1 MHTRHRTVLLACAL
15 GALLAAVAV
24 CAIAAAP
31 ARAATALPARGIWA
45 IVTGSPT
52 ATERWVDVAQGPG
65 GSLYAGGTVA
75 SGTASSTSDL
85 MVAKFSANDKAAE
98 HLLWSDTWDNPTE
111 HLGDQVTAIAVDRS
125 GALIAVG
132 TTQSA
137 GSGREWVV
145 VKWSS
150 GGAKLW
156 QQTFA
161 ASAGKNWTA
170 EATDVVCNPA
180 GAIYVCGTAQ
190 TGTHGGRV
198 VSSLVVR
205 KLSGSDGHL
214 LWMHGYSGAA
224 HSANVG
230 VRLALDSSGNV
241 FCTGRGTGARGD
253 NDIVTVRLAAGD
265 GRQAWVRRIGAAHR
279 NDQGV
284 DIALRAGKLWVAG
297 SEQGTTGSQVVA
309 LARYT
314 LNGQRLWLRT
324 WIELPKTLEHPHA
337 LAVDAHGNAVVV
349 GAGNNVQVTRQH
361 AFVLHYNAAGRLTW
375 WRKAYGSVS
384 GRAVW
389 QDVVADSAGSIW
401 TAGSAV
407 TGSTRLLIVAR
418 YTPAGVNAW
427 TTTPWT
433 GPAGRG
439 ATGNALCFAGGGI
452 FVGGTVTTQ
461 LAGLNALGVKLTK

>member
-24 CAIAAAP
+24 CADAAAP
-31 ARAATALPARGIWA
+31 ARAATALPTRGIWA

-52 ATERWVDVAQGPG
+52 ATERWVDVTQGPS
-65 GSLYAGGTVA
+65 GSLYAGGDVA

-98 HLLWSDTWDNPTE
+98 HLLWSATWDNPAE
-111 HLGDQVTAIAVDRS
+111 HLGDQLAAIAVDHG

-137 GSGREWVV
+137 TSGREWVV

-150 GGAKLW
+150 SGVKLW

-161 ASAGKNWTA
+161 ASPGKAWNA
-170 EATDVVCNPA
+170 EASDVVCNAA

-190 TGTHGGRV
+190 TGTRKGRV

-214 LWMHGYSGAA
+214 LWMHAYTGPA
-224 HSANVG
+224 HSANAG
-230 VRLALDSSGNV
+230 VRLALDSAGNV
-241 FCTGRGTGARGD
+241 FCTGRGTSAHGD
-253 NDIVTVRLAAGD
+253 NDIVTCRLAPGT
-265 GRQAWVRRIGAAHR
+265 GHQTWVRRIGAAHR

-284 DIALRAGKLWVAG
+284 DLAVRSGKLWVAG
-297 SEQGTTGSQVVA
+297 FEQGTAGNQVVA

-314 LNGQRLWLRT
+314 LSGQRLWLRT
-324 WIELPKTLEHPHA
+324 WLELPKTLEHPYA
-337 LAVDAHGNAVVV
+337 LAVDGHGNAVVV
-349 GAGNNVQVTRQH
+349 GAGNNAAVTRQH

-375 WRKAYGSVS
+375 QRTAYAVS

-389 QDVVADSAGSIW
+389 RDVVADSAGRIW

-407 TGSTRLLIVAR
+407 TGGTQFLIVAR
-418 YTPAGVNAW
+418 YTTAGVNAW
-427 TTTPWT
+427 TTSPWA
-433 GPAGRG
+433 GPAGLG
-439 ATGNALCFAGGGI
+439 ATGSALCFAGSGI
-452 FVGGTVTTQ
+452 FVGGAVSTP
-461 LAGLNALGVKLTK
+461 LAGLDALGVKLTK